1 MKSLACGCG
10 RVNEQDEIIPFSKEK
25 YLALY
30 VSGIIISLWAG
41 KSFCACYDG
50 FMGMN
55 KNGIAFDYEYT
66 EICDS

>member
-1 MKSLACGCG
+1 MKSLACDCG

-25 YLALY
+25 YLALFA
-30 VSGIIISLWAG
+30 SGIIIPLWAE

-50 FMGMN
+50 FMRMN